1 MTSLPPYSRWQAH
14 PWHGIE
20 AGPNPPQRVHVYVE
34 ITPFDL
40 IKYELDKTAG
50 FLRVDRPQRTSSL
63 PPALYGFIP
72 RTYCNTNVGAL
83 TPNAESGDHDP
94 LDICVI
100 SERPINRSEV
110 ILNAKVIGG
119 LQVVDHGEADDKII
133 SVLENDSIWGGVE
146 DVSELPGI
154 LVERLRHYFATY
166 KMIPGS
172 PLQLT
177 VEHTY
182 GRRHAFEVVEA
193 SMQDYLDA
201 YPREAEA

>member
-1 MTSLPPYSRWQAH
+1 MSPLPPFSRWQAH

-20 AGPNPPQRVHVYVE
+20 IGPNPPQIVQVYVE

-72 RTYCNTNVGAL
+72 RTYCADHVGDLSPKAL
-83 TPNAESGDHDP
+83 RGDGDP

-100 SERPINRSEV
+100 SERPINHSEV
-110 ILNAKVIGG
+110 ILTAKVIGG
-119 LQVVDHGEADDKII
+119 LQVVDHEEADDKII
-133 SVLENDSIWGGVE
+133 SVLLNDAIWSNVE
-146 DVSELPGI
+146 DVADLPEI

-166 KMIPGS
+166 KMLPGS
-172 PLQLT
+172 PSKLT
-177 VEHTY
+177 VEGTY
-182 GRRHAFEVVEA
+182 GREHAFRVIEA
-193 SMQDYLDA
+193 SIEDYKAA
-201 YPREAEA
+201 YPQLSE

>member
-1 MTSLPPYSRWQAH
+1 MSPLSPFSRWQAH
-14 PWHGIE
+14 PWHGISI
-20 AGPNPPQRVHVYVE
+20 GPNPPQIVHVYVE

-72 RTYCNTNVGAL
+72 RTYCADRVGDLSPKAKR
-83 TPNAESGDHDP
+83 GDKDP

-100 SERPINRSEV
+100 SERPINHSEV
-110 ILNAKVIGG
+110 ILNAKIIGG
-119 LQVVDHGEADDKII
+119 LQVVDQEEADDKII
-133 SVLENDSIWGGVE
+133 SILLNDSIWGGVE
-146 DVSELPGI
+146 DVSDLPEI

-172 PLQLT
+172 PSTLT
-177 VEHTY
+177 VEATY
-182 GRRHAFEVVEA
+182 GREHAFKVVEA
-193 SMQDYLDA
+193 AIQDYREA
-201 YPREAEA
+201 YPESLSE